1 MLRLLF
7 TTEDNVHQMTVVTDG
22 IDGQMKVFVTESLYG
37 DVEYY
42 KGLGIVIEPGHT
54 YNIGQFKEWAFKAL
68 VKLISYPEGFGE
80 EGAVL
85 SDVQE
90 VVEYVLETKEPTL
103 NFPAKGGDDM
113 CVVTSSKQTFKNG
126 QPVGHPE
133 GVPVTF
139 SISGAGFKVDGG
151 GQVTVDENPNNTAR
165 KAVVTVKQNESG
177 KTLQITCN
185 QAASTVTYEYALTV
199 DPTAVTFDGA
209 GGEKLV
215 TVTSTRTK
223 VLNGVK
229 QQAESYPTDIEL
241 AGEGFSYEV
250 SGNNYNLKAEEN
262 TGTSQRTGKATISQE
277 GGKTV
282 QMNLT
287 QNAATV
293 TYDYALTANSQ
304 TIQFV
309 ALGETKSLQVVS
321 TRQKKVNGKPSGDV
335 EKVDTTAQ
343 ITGTGFSQTSSE
355 TSNGE
360 NYSIVAA
367 ENKAEAAN
375 NGSITI
381 TQTGSNKT
389 VKVTL
394 TQLAAT
400 VTYDYALTANSQTIQ
415 FVALGETKSLQV
427 VSTRQKKVNG
437 KPSGDVEKV
446 DTTAQITGT
455 GFSQTSSETSNGENY
470 SIVAAE
476 NKAEA
481 ANNGSITITQTGSN
495 KTVKV
500 TLTQLAAT
508 VTYEYTLTTDPTTLS
523 FAAAGG
529 TKIFG
534 VSSKKQ
540 KKVNG
545 KNDGSPMTVD
555 YTTVVSGTGFTKGS
569 TEYFVVADANTGAQ
583 RTGTAVVTAV
593 EGGKK
598 ATVNLTQLAGE

>member
-7 TTEDNVHQMTVVTDG
+7 TTEDNSKQLTVITDG
-22 IDGQMKVFVTESLYG
+22 LDSQLNVFVTENVVG
-37 DVEYY
+37 AIEYY
-42 KGLGIVIEPGHT
+42 KSIGIVIEAGHT

-126 QPVGHPE
+126 KPVGHPE
-133 GVPVTF
+133 GVPVEF
-139 SISGAGFKVDGG
+139 SISGAGFKVDGE
-151 GQVTVDENPNNTAR
+151 GQVTVDENPNNTTR

-185 QAASTVTYEYALTV
+185 QAASIVTYEYALIV
-199 DPTAVTFDGA
+199 DPTTVTFDGA

-287 QNAATV
+287 Q
-293 TYDYALTANSQ
+293 
-304 TIQFV
+304 
-309 ALGETKSLQVVS
+309 
-321 TRQKKVNGKPSGDV
+321 
-335 EKVDTTAQ
+335 
-343 ITGTGFSQTSSE
+343 
-355 TSNGE
+355 
-360 NYSIVAA
+360 
-367 ENKAEAAN
+367 
-375 NGSITI
+375 
-381 TQTGSNKT
+381 
-389 VKVTL
+389 
-394 TQLAAT
+394 
-400 VTYDYALTANSQTIQ
+400 
-415 FVALGETKSLQV
+415 
-427 VSTRQKKVNG
+427 
-437 KPSGDVEKV
+437 
-446 DTTAQITGT
+446 
-455 GFSQTSSETSNGENY
+455 
-470 SIVAAE
+470 
-476 NKAEA
+476 
-481 ANNGSITITQTGSN
+481 
-495 KTVKV
+495 
-500 TLTQLAAT
+500 LAAT
-508 VTYEYTLTTDPTTLS
+508 VTYEYTCTVDPTTLS
-523 FAAAGG
+523 FAAAGE

-534 VSSKKQ
+534 VTATKQ

-545 KNDGSPMTVD
+545 SNSGIPSVVT
-555 YTTVVSGTGFTKGS
+555 YTTTVQGEGFTKGS
-569 TEYFVVADANTGAQ
+569 SEYSVVAAANTGAQ
-583 RTGTAVVTAV
+583 RTGTAVVTTT
-593 EGGKK
+593 EGNKT
-598 ATVNLTQLAGE
+598 ATVTLTQLAGA

>member
-22 IDGQMKVFVTESLYG
+22 IDSQMKVFVTESLYG

-133 GVPVTF
+133 GVPVEF

-151 GQVTVDENPNNTAR
+151 GQVTVDENPDNTTR

-199 DPTAVTFDGA
+199 DPT
-209 GGEKLV
+209 
-215 TVTSTRTK
+215 
-223 VLNGVK
+223 
-229 QQAESYPTDIEL
+229 
-241 AGEGFSYEV
+241 
-250 SGNNYNLKAEEN
+250 
-262 TGTSQRTGKATISQE
+262 
-277 GGKTV
+277 
-282 QMNLT
+282 
-287 QNAATV
+287 
-293 TYDYALTANSQ
+293 
-304 TIQFV
+304 
-309 ALGETKSLQVVS
+309 
-321 TRQKKVNGKPSGDV
+321 
-335 EKVDTTAQ
+335 
-343 ITGTGFSQTSSE
+343 
-355 TSNGE
+355 
-360 NYSIVAA
+360 
-367 ENKAEAAN
+367 
-375 NGSITI
+375 
-381 TQTGSNKT
+381 
-389 VKVTL
+389 
-394 TQLAAT
+394 
-400 VTYDYALTANSQTIQ
+400 
-415 FVALGETKSLQV
+415 
-427 VSTRQKKVNG
+427 
-437 KPSGDVEKV
+437 
-446 DTTAQITGT
+446 
-455 GFSQTSSETSNGENY
+455 
-470 SIVAAE
+470 
-476 NKAEA
+476 
-481 ANNGSITITQTGSN
+481 
-495 KTVKV
+495 
-500 TLTQLAAT
+500 
-508 VTYEYTLTTDPTTLS
+508 TLS
-523 FAAAGG
+523 FAAAGE

-569 TEYFVVADANTGAQ
+569 TEYSVVADANTGAQ

>member
-22 IDGQMKVFVTESLYG
+22 IDGQKKVFVTESLYG

-68 VKLISYPEGFGE
+68 VKLISYSEGFGE

-151 GQVTVDENPNNTAR
+151 GQVTVDENPNNTTR

-185 QAASTVTYEYALTV
+185 QAASTVTYEY
-199 DPTAVTFDGA
+199 
-209 GGEKLV
+209 
-215 TVTSTRTK
+215 
-223 VLNGVK
+223 
-229 QQAESYPTDIEL
+229 
-241 AGEGFSYEV
+241 
-250 SGNNYNLKAEEN
+250 
-262 TGTSQRTGKATISQE
+262 
-277 GGKTV
+277 
-282 QMNLT
+282 
-287 QNAATV
+287 
-293 TYDYALTANSQ
+293 
-304 TIQFV
+304 
-309 ALGETKSLQVVS
+309 
-321 TRQKKVNGKPSGDV
+321 
-335 EKVDTTAQ
+335 
-343 ITGTGFSQTSSE
+343 
-355 TSNGE
+355 
-360 NYSIVAA
+360 
-367 ENKAEAAN
+367 
-375 NGSITI
+375 
-381 TQTGSNKT
+381 
-389 VKVTL
+389 
-394 TQLAAT
+394 
-400 VTYDYALTANSQTIQ
+400 
-415 FVALGETKSLQV
+415 
-427 VSTRQKKVNG
+427 
-437 KPSGDVEKV
+437 
-446 DTTAQITGT
+446 
-455 GFSQTSSETSNGENY
+455 
-470 SIVAAE
+470 
-476 NKAEA
+476 
-481 ANNGSITITQTGSN
+481 
-495 KTVKV
+495 
-500 TLTQLAAT
+500 
-508 VTYEYTLTTDPTTLS
+508 TLTTDPTALS
-523 FAAAGG
+523 FAAAGE

-569 TEYFVVADANTGAQ
+569 TEYSVVADANTGAQ

>member
-133 GVPVTF
+133 GVPVEF

-151 GQVTVDENPNNTAR
+151 GQVTVDENPNNTTR

-199 DPTAVTFDGA
+199 DPTA
-209 GGEKLV
+209 
-215 TVTSTRTK
+215 
-223 VLNGVK
+223 
-229 QQAESYPTDIEL
+229 
-241 AGEGFSYEV
+241 
-250 SGNNYNLKAEEN
+250 
-262 TGTSQRTGKATISQE
+262 
-277 GGKTV
+277 
-282 QMNLT
+282 
-287 QNAATV
+287 
-293 TYDYALTANSQ
+293 
-304 TIQFV
+304 
-309 ALGETKSLQVVS
+309 
-321 TRQKKVNGKPSGDV
+321 
-335 EKVDTTAQ
+335 
-343 ITGTGFSQTSSE
+343 
-355 TSNGE
+355 
-360 NYSIVAA
+360 
-367 ENKAEAAN
+367 
-375 NGSITI
+375 
-381 TQTGSNKT
+381 
-389 VKVTL
+389 
-394 TQLAAT
+394 
-400 VTYDYALTANSQTIQ
+400 
-415 FVALGETKSLQV
+415 
-427 VSTRQKKVNG
+427 
-437 KPSGDVEKV
+437 
-446 DTTAQITGT
+446 
-455 GFSQTSSETSNGENY
+455 
-470 SIVAAE
+470 
-476 NKAEA
+476 
-481 ANNGSITITQTGSN
+481 
-495 KTVKV
+495 
-500 TLTQLAAT
+500 
-508 VTYEYTLTTDPTTLS
+508 LS
-523 FAAAGG
+523 FAAAGE

-569 TEYFVVADANTGAQ
+569 TEYSVVADANTGAQ

>member
-22 IDGQMKVFVTESLYG
+22 IDSQMKVFVTESLYG

-229 QQAESYPTDIEL
+229 QQSETYPTDIEL
-241 AGEGFSYEV
+241 AGVGFDYEE
-250 SGNNYNLKAEEN
+250 SGNNYNLKASEN
-262 TGTSQRTGKATISQE
+262 TGSSQRTGKATISQD

-282 QMNLT
+282 QMN
-287 QNAATV
+287 
-293 TYDYALTANSQ
+293 
-304 TIQFV
+304 
-309 ALGETKSLQVVS
+309 
-321 TRQKKVNGKPSGDV
+321 
-335 EKVDTTAQ
+335 
-343 ITGTGFSQTSSE
+343 
-355 TSNGE
+355 
-360 NYSIVAA
+360 
-367 ENKAEAAN
+367 
-375 NGSITI
+375 
-381 TQTGSNKT
+381 
-389 VKVTL
+389 
-394 TQLAAT
+394 
-400 VTYDYALTANSQTIQ
+400 
-415 FVALGETKSLQV
+415 
-427 VSTRQKKVNG
+427 
-437 KPSGDVEKV
+437 
-446 DTTAQITGT
+446 
-455 GFSQTSSETSNGENY
+455 
-470 SIVAAE
+470 
-476 NKAEA
+476 
-481 ANNGSITITQTGSN
+481 
-495 KTVKV
+495 
-500 TLTQLAAT
+500 LTQLAAT

-523 FAAAGG
+523 FAVAGE

-545 KNDGSPMTVD
+545 KNEGAAVTVD
-555 YTTVVSGTGFTKGS
+555 YNTVVSGTGFTKGT
-569 TEYFVVADANTGAQ
+569 TECSVVAAANTGAQ

-593 EGGKK
+593 EGGKE
-598 ATVNLTQLAGE
+598 ATVNLTQLAGA

>member
-7 TTEDNVHQMTVVTDG
+7 TTEDNSKQLTVITDG
-22 IDGQMKVFVTESLYG
+22 LDGQLNVFVTENVVG
-37 DVEYY
+37 AIEYY
-42 KGLGIVIEPGHT
+42 KSIGIVIEAGHT

-126 QPVGHPE
+126 KPVGHPE
-133 GVPVTF
+133 GVPVEF

-151 GQVTVDENPNNTAR
+151 GQVTVDENPNNTTR

-209 GGEKLV
+209 GDGKLV

-229 QQAESYPTDIEL
+229 QQPETYPTDIEL
-241 AGEGFSYEV
+241 AGVGFDYEE
-250 SGNNYNLKAEEN
+250 SGNNYNLKASEN
-262 TGTSQRTGKATISQE
+262 TGSSQRTGKATISQD
-277 GGKTV
+277 GGKT
-282 QMNLT
+282 
-287 QNAATV
+287 
-293 TYDYALTANSQ
+293 
-304 TIQFV
+304 
-309 ALGETKSLQVVS
+309 
-321 TRQKKVNGKPSGDV
+321 
-335 EKVDTTAQ
+335 
-343 ITGTGFSQTSSE
+343 
-355 TSNGE
+355 
-360 NYSIVAA
+360 A
-367 ENKAEAAN
+367 E
-375 NGSITI
+375 
-381 TQTGSNKT
+381 
-389 VKVTL
+389 
-394 TQLAAT
+394 
-400 VTYDYALTANSQTIQ
+400 
-415 FVALGETKSLQV
+415 
-427 VSTRQKKVNG
+427 
-437 KPSGDVEKV
+437 
-446 DTTAQITGT
+446 
-455 GFSQTSSETSNGENY
+455 
-470 SIVAAE
+470 
-476 NKAEA
+476 
-481 ANNGSITITQTGSN
+481 
-495 KTVKV
+495 V

-523 FAAAGG
+523 FAAAGE

-569 TEYFVVADANTGAQ
+569 TEDSVVADANTGAQ
-583 RTGTAVVTAV
+583 RTGAQRTGTAVVTTT
-593 EGGKK
+593 EGNKT
-598 ATVNLTQLAGE
+598 ATVTLTQLAGA

>member
-1 MLRLLF
+1 
-7 TTEDNVHQMTVVTDG
+7 MTVVTDG

-103 NFPAKGGDDM
+103 NFSAKGGDDM

-133 GVPVTF
+133 GVPVEF

-151 GQVTVDENPNNTAR
+151 GQVTVDENPNNTTR

-199 DPTAVTFDGA
+199 DPTSVTFDGA

-367 ENKAEAAN
+367 ENKAETAN
-375 NGSITI
+375 NGFITI

-476 NKAEA
+476 NKAET
-481 ANNGSITITQTGSN
+481 ANNGFITITQTGSN

-523 FAAAGG
+523 FAAAGE
-529 TKIFG
+529 TKTFD

-569 TEYFVVADANTGAQ
+569 TEYSVVADANTGAQ
-583 RTGTAVVTAV
+583 RTGTAVVTAA

-598 ATVNLTQLAGE
+598 ATVNLTQLAGA

>member
-103 NFPAKGGDDM
+103 NFSAKGGDDM

-133 GVPVTF
+133 GVPVEF

-151 GQVTVDENPNNTAR
+151 GQVTVDENPNNTTR

-185 QAASTVTYEYALTV
+185 QAASTVTYE
-199 DPTAVTFDGA
+199 
-209 GGEKLV
+209 
-215 TVTSTRTK
+215 
-223 VLNGVK
+223 
-229 QQAESYPTDIEL
+229 
-241 AGEGFSYEV
+241 
-250 SGNNYNLKAEEN
+250 
-262 TGTSQRTGKATISQE
+262 
-277 GGKTV
+277 
-282 QMNLT
+282 
-287 QNAATV
+287 
-293 TYDYALTANSQ
+293 YALTANSQ

-367 ENKAEAAN
+367 ENKAETAN
-375 NGSITI
+375 NG
-381 TQTGSNKT
+381 
-389 VKVTL
+389 
-394 TQLAAT
+394 
-400 VTYDYALTANSQTIQ
+400 
-415 FVALGETKSLQV
+415 F
-427 VSTRQKKVNG
+427 
-437 KPSGDVEKV
+437 
-446 DTTAQITGT
+446 
-455 GFSQTSSETSNGENY
+455 
-470 SIVAAE
+470 
-476 NKAEA
+476 
-481 ANNGSITITQTGSN
+481 ITITQTGSN

-523 FAAAGG
+523 FAAAGE
-529 TKIFG
+529 TKTFD

-569 TEYFVVADANTGAQ
+569 TEYSVVADANTGAQ
-583 RTGTAVVTAV
+583 RTGTAVVTAA

-598 ATVNLTQLAGE
+598 ATVNLTQLAGA

>member
-1 MLRLLF
+1 MLRLFF

-22 IDGQMKVFVTESLYG
+22 IDGQMKVFVTESLHG

-133 GVPVTF
+133 GVPVEF

-151 GQVTVDENPNNTAR
+151 GQVTVDENPNNTTR

-293 TYDYALTANSQ
+293 TYEY
-304 TIQFV
+304 
-309 ALGETKSLQVVS
+309 
-321 TRQKKVNGKPSGDV
+321 
-335 EKVDTTAQ
+335 
-343 ITGTGFSQTSSE
+343 
-355 TSNGE
+355 
-360 NYSIVAA
+360 
-367 ENKAEAAN
+367 
-375 NGSITI
+375 
-381 TQTGSNKT
+381 
-389 VKVTL
+389 TL
-394 TQLAAT
+394 TTDPTAVTFDGAGGEKLVT
-400 VTYDYALTANSQTIQ
+400 VT
-415 FVALGETKSLQV
+415 
-427 VSTRQKKVNG
+427 STRQKKVNG

-508 VTYEYTLTTDPTTLS
+508 VTYEYTLTTDPTALT
-523 FAAAGG
+523 FDGAGG
-529 TKIFG
+529 EKLVT
-534 VSSKKQ
+534 VTSTRQ

-569 TEYFVVADANTGAQ
+569 TEYSVVADANTGAQ

>member
-1 MLRLLF
+1 
-7 TTEDNVHQMTVVTDG
+7 MTVVTDG
-22 IDGQMKVFVTESLYG
+22 IDSQMKVFVTESLYG

-199 DPTAVTFDGA
+199 DPTA
-209 GGEKLV
+209 
-215 TVTSTRTK
+215 
-223 VLNGVK
+223 
-229 QQAESYPTDIEL
+229 
-241 AGEGFSYEV
+241 
-250 SGNNYNLKAEEN
+250 
-262 TGTSQRTGKATISQE
+262 
-277 GGKTV
+277 
-282 QMNLT
+282 
-287 QNAATV
+287 
-293 TYDYALTANSQ
+293 
-304 TIQFV
+304 
-309 ALGETKSLQVVS
+309 
-321 TRQKKVNGKPSGDV
+321 
-335 EKVDTTAQ
+335 
-343 ITGTGFSQTSSE
+343 
-355 TSNGE
+355 
-360 NYSIVAA
+360 
-367 ENKAEAAN
+367 
-375 NGSITI
+375 
-381 TQTGSNKT
+381 
-389 VKVTL
+389 
-394 TQLAAT
+394 
-400 VTYDYALTANSQTIQ
+400 
-415 FVALGETKSLQV
+415 
-427 VSTRQKKVNG
+427 
-437 KPSGDVEKV
+437 
-446 DTTAQITGT
+446 
-455 GFSQTSSETSNGENY
+455 
-470 SIVAAE
+470 
-476 NKAEA
+476 
-481 ANNGSITITQTGSN
+481 
-495 KTVKV
+495 
-500 TLTQLAAT
+500 
-508 VTYEYTLTTDPTTLS
+508 LS
-523 FAAAGG
+523 FAAAGE

-569 TEYFVVADANTGAQ
+569 TEYSVVADANTGAQ

>member
-7 TTEDNVHQMTVVTDG
+7 TTEDNSKQLTVITDG
-22 IDGQMKVFVTESLYG
+22 LDSQLNVFVTENVVG
-37 DVEYY
+37 AIEYY
-42 KGLGIVIEPGHT
+42 KSIGIVIEAGHT

-185 QAASTVTYEYALTV
+185 QAASIVTYEYALIV
-199 DPTAVTFDGA
+199 DPTTVTFDGA

-229 QQAESYPTDIEL
+229 QQPETYPTDIEL
-241 AGEGFSYEV
+241 AGVGFDYEE
-250 SGNNYNLKAEEN
+250 SGNNYNLKASEN
-262 TGTSQRTGKATISQE
+262 TGSSQRTGKATISQD
-277 GGKTV
+277 GGKTAEV
-282 QMNLT
+282 TLT

-293 TYDYALTANSQ
+293 TY
-304 TIQFV
+304 
-309 ALGETKSLQVVS
+309 
-321 TRQKKVNGKPSGDV
+321 
-335 EKVDTTAQ
+335 
-343 ITGTGFSQTSSE
+343 
-355 TSNGE
+355 
-360 NYSIVAA
+360 
-367 ENKAEAAN
+367 
-375 NGSITI
+375 
-381 TQTGSNKT
+381 
-389 VKVTL
+389 
-394 TQLAAT
+394 
-400 VTYDYALTANSQTIQ
+400 
-415 FVALGETKSLQV
+415 
-427 VSTRQKKVNG
+427 
-437 KPSGDVEKV
+437 
-446 DTTAQITGT
+446 
-455 GFSQTSSETSNGENY
+455 
-470 SIVAAE
+470 
-476 NKAEA
+476 
-481 ANNGSITITQTGSN
+481 
-495 KTVKV
+495 
-500 TLTQLAAT
+500 
-508 VTYEYTLTTDPTTLS
+508 EYTCTVDPTTLS
-523 FAAAGG
+523 FAAAGE

-534 VSSKKQ
+534 VTATKQ

-545 KNDGSPMTVD
+545 SNSGIPSAVT
-555 YTTVVSGTGFTKGS
+555 YTTTVQGEGFTKGS
-569 TEYFVVADANTGAQ
+569 SEYSVVAAANTGAQ
-583 RTGTAVVTAV
+583 RTGTAVVTTT
-593 EGGKK
+593 EGNKT
-598 ATVNLTQLAGE
+598 ATVTLTQVAGA

>member
-1 MLRLLF
+1 MRLYRFLDKDKNIDV
-7 TTEDNVHQMTVVTDG
+7 TLVTDG
-22 IDGQMKVFVTESLYG
+22 SCDQKKVFITESPRGITPKGNVTDPEGGAELLKLG
-37 DVEYY
+37 FKWNVGEAVMHEELVAFAEE
-42 KGLGIVIEPGHT
+42 KGLELIIDPQGLNEIVAVT
-54 YNIGQFKEWAFKAL
+54 AEWNENDACVITIKTS
-68 VKLISYPEGFGE
+68 V
-80 EGAVL
+80 
-85 SDVQE
+85 
-90 VVEYVLETKEPTL
+90 
-103 NFPAKGGDDM
+103 PAKKDVDIYFPNSVDLQESAERFGVIRGDRKTIATKVMSGKPMAFTLADLGLDAKEDLN
-113 CVVTSSKQTFKNG
+113 VVVMT
-126 QPVGHPE
+126 
-133 GVPVTF
+133 
-139 SISGAGFKVDGG
+139 D
-151 GQVTVDENPNNTAR
+151 NNTW
-165 KAVVTVKQNESG
+165 
-177 KTLQITCN
+177 
-185 QAASTVTYEYALTV
+185 
-199 DPTAVTFDGA
+199 
-209 GGEKLV
+209 GEKLV

-293 TYDYALTANSQ
+293 TYDYALT
-304 TIQFV
+304 V
-309 ALGETKSLQVVS
+309 
-321 TRQKKVNGKPSGDV
+321 
-335 EKVDTTAQ
+335 
-343 ITGTGFSQTSSE
+343 
-355 TSNGE
+355 
-360 NYSIVAA
+360 
-367 ENKAEAAN
+367 
-375 NGSITI
+375 
-381 TQTGSNKT
+381 
-389 VKVTL
+389 
-394 TQLAAT
+394 
-400 VTYDYALTANSQTIQ
+400 NSQTIQ

-523 FAAAGG
+523 FAAAGE

-569 TEYFVVADANTGAQ
+569 TEYSVVADANTGAQ

>member
-22 IDGQMKVFVTESLYG
+22 IDSQMKVFVTESLYG

-185 QAASTVTYEYALTV
+185 QAASTVTYEYALT
-199 DPTAVTFDGA
+199 
-209 GGEKLV
+209 
-215 TVTSTRTK
+215 
-223 VLNGVK
+223 
-229 QQAESYPTDIEL
+229 
-241 AGEGFSYEV
+241 
-250 SGNNYNLKAEEN
+250 
-262 TGTSQRTGKATISQE
+262 
-277 GGKTV
+277 
-282 QMNLT
+282 
-287 QNAATV
+287 
-293 TYDYALTANSQ
+293 ANSQ

-367 ENKAEAAN
+367 ENKAE
-375 NGSITI
+375 T
-381 TQTGSNKT
+381 
-389 VKVTL
+389 
-394 TQLAAT
+394 
-400 VTYDYALTANSQTIQ
+400 D
-415 FVALGETKSLQV
+415 
-427 VSTRQKKVNG
+427 
-437 KPSGDVEKV
+437 
-446 DTTAQITGT
+446 
-455 GFSQTSSETSNGENY
+455 
-470 SIVAAE
+470 
-476 NKAEA
+476 
-481 ANNGSITITQTGSN
+481 NNGSITITQTGSN

-523 FAAAGG
+523 FAAAGE

-569 TEYFVVADANTGAQ
+569 TEYSVVADVNTGAQ

-593 EGGKK
+593 EGDKK
-598 ATVNLTQLAGE
+598 ATVNLTQLAGA

>member
-1 MLRLLF
+1 
-7 TTEDNVHQMTVVTDG
+7 MTVVTDG

-133 GVPVTF
+133 GVPVEF

-151 GQVTVDENPNNTAR
+151 GQVTVDENPNNTTR

-185 QAASTVTYEYALTV
+185 QAASTVTYEYALT
-199 DPTAVTFDGA
+199 
-209 GGEKLV
+209 
-215 TVTSTRTK
+215 
-223 VLNGVK
+223 
-229 QQAESYPTDIEL
+229 
-241 AGEGFSYEV
+241 
-250 SGNNYNLKAEEN
+250 
-262 TGTSQRTGKATISQE
+262 
-277 GGKTV
+277 
-282 QMNLT
+282 
-287 QNAATV
+287 
-293 TYDYALTANSQ
+293 ANSQ

-309 ALGETKSLQVVS
+309 ALGETKSLQIVS
-321 TRQKKVNGKPSGDV
+321 TRQKKVNGKPSGGV

-394 TQLAAT
+394 TQLAA
-400 VTYDYALTANSQTIQ
+400 AI
-415 FVALGETKSLQV
+415 
-427 VSTRQKKVNG
+427 
-437 KPSGDVEKV
+437 
-446 DTTAQITGT
+446 
-455 GFSQTSSETSNGENY
+455 
-470 SIVAAE
+470 
-476 NKAEA
+476 
-481 ANNGSITITQTGSN
+481 
-495 KTVKV
+495 
-500 TLTQLAAT
+500 
-508 VTYEYTLTTDPTTLS
+508 TYEYTLTTDPTALS
-523 FAAAGG
+523 FAAAGE

-569 TEYFVVADANTGAQ
+569 TEYSVVADANTGAQ

>member
-139 SISGAGFKVDGG
+139 SISGTGFKVDGE
-151 GQVTVDENPNNTAR
+151 GQVTVDENPNNTTR

-185 QAASTVTYEYALTV
+185 QSASTVTYEYALTL
-199 DPTAVTFDGA
+199 DPTSMTFNGA
-209 GGEKLV
+209 GGKKLV

-229 QQAESYPTDIEL
+229 QQAETYPTDIEL
-241 AGEGFSYEV
+241 AGVGFSYEV
-250 SGNNYNLKAEEN
+250 SGNNYNLKASEN

-321 TRQKKVNGKPSGDV
+321 TRQKKVNGKPSGGV

-343 ITGTGFSQTSSE
+343 ITGTGFKVD
-355 TSNGE
+355 GE
-360 NYSIVAA
+360 GQVTVD
-367 ENKAEAAN
+367 ENPNNTTRKAVV
-375 NGSITI
+375 
-381 TQTGSNKT
+381 T
-389 VKVTL
+389 VKQNESGKTL
-394 TQLAAT
+394 QITCNQSAST
-400 VTYDYALTANSQTIQ
+400 VTYEYALTLDPTSMTFNGAGGKKLVT
-415 FVALGETKSLQV
+415 VT
-427 VSTRQKKVNG
+427 STRTKVLNG
-437 KPSGDVEKV
+437 VKQQAETYPTDIELAGVGFSYEVSGNNYNLKASEN
-446 DTTAQITGT
+446 TGT
-455 GFSQTSSETSNGENY
+455 SQRTG
-470 SIVAAE
+470 
-476 NKAEA
+476 KA
-481 ANNGSITITQTGSN
+481 TISQEGG
-495 KTVKV
+495 KTVQMN
-500 TLTQLAAT
+500 LTQNAAT

-523 FAAAGG
+523 FAAAGE

-545 KNDGSPMTVD
+545 KNNGSPMTVD

-569 TEYFVVADANTGAQ
+569 TEYSVVADANTGAQ

-598 ATVNLTQLAGE
+598 ATVNLTQLAGA

>member
-22 IDGQMKVFVTESLYG
+22 IDGQMKVFVTESLHG

-139 SISGAGFKVDGG
+139 SISGTGFKVDGG
-151 GQVTVDENPNNTAR
+151 GQVTVDENPNNTTR

-185 QAASTVTYEYALTV
+185 QAASTVTYE
-199 DPTAVTFDGA
+199 
-209 GGEKLV
+209 
-215 TVTSTRTK
+215 
-223 VLNGVK
+223 
-229 QQAESYPTDIEL
+229 
-241 AGEGFSYEV
+241 
-250 SGNNYNLKAEEN
+250 
-262 TGTSQRTGKATISQE
+262 
-277 GGKTV
+277 
-282 QMNLT
+282 
-287 QNAATV
+287 
-293 TYDYALTANSQ
+293 YALTANSQ

-343 ITGTGFSQTSSE
+343 ITGTGFSETSSE
-355 TSNGE
+355 T
-360 NYSIVAA
+360 
-367 ENKAEAAN
+367 
-375 NGSITI
+375 T
-381 TQTGSNKT
+381 
-389 VKVTL
+389 
-394 TQLAAT
+394 
-400 VTYDYALTANSQTIQ
+400 
-415 FVALGETKSLQV
+415 
-427 VSTRQKKVNG
+427 
-437 KPSGDVEKV
+437 
-446 DTTAQITGT
+446 
-455 GFSQTSSETSNGENY
+455 NGENY

-523 FAAAGG
+523 FAAAGE

-569 TEYFVVADANTGAQ
+569 TEYSVVADANTGAQ

>member
-7 TTEDNVHQMTVVTDG
+7 TTEDNVHQMTVVT
-22 IDGQMKVFVTESLYG
+22 DGQMKVFVTESLYG

-133 GVPVTF
+133 GVPVEF

-151 GQVTVDENPNNTAR
+151 GQVTVDENPNNTTR

-185 QAASTVTYEYALTV
+185 QAASTVTYE
-199 DPTAVTFDGA
+199 
-209 GGEKLV
+209 
-215 TVTSTRTK
+215 
-223 VLNGVK
+223 
-229 QQAESYPTDIEL
+229 
-241 AGEGFSYEV
+241 
-250 SGNNYNLKAEEN
+250 
-262 TGTSQRTGKATISQE
+262 
-277 GGKTV
+277 
-282 QMNLT
+282 
-287 QNAATV
+287 
-293 TYDYALTANSQ
+293 YALTANSQ

-343 ITGTGFSQTSSE
+343 ITGTGFSETSSE
-355 TSNGE
+355 TTNGE

-367 ENKAEAAN
+367 ENKAETAN

-394 TQLAAT
+394 TQLAA
-400 VTYDYALTANSQTIQ
+400 AI
-415 FVALGETKSLQV
+415 
-427 VSTRQKKVNG
+427 
-437 KPSGDVEKV
+437 
-446 DTTAQITGT
+446 
-455 GFSQTSSETSNGENY
+455 
-470 SIVAAE
+470 
-476 NKAEA
+476 
-481 ANNGSITITQTGSN
+481 
-495 KTVKV
+495 
-500 TLTQLAAT
+500 
-508 VTYEYTLTTDPTTLS
+508 TYEYALTTDPTALS
-523 FAAAGG
+523 FAAAGE

-569 TEYFVVADANTGAQ
+569 TEYSVVADANTGAQ

>member
-1 MLRLLF
+1 
-7 TTEDNVHQMTVVTDG
+7 
-22 IDGQMKVFVTESLYG
+22 MKVFVTESLYG

-133 GVPVTF
+133 GVPVEF

-151 GQVTVDENPNNTAR
+151 GQVTVDENPNNTTR

-185 QAASTVTYEYALTV
+185 QAASTVTYE
-199 DPTAVTFDGA
+199 
-209 GGEKLV
+209 
-215 TVTSTRTK
+215 
-223 VLNGVK
+223 
-229 QQAESYPTDIEL
+229 
-241 AGEGFSYEV
+241 
-250 SGNNYNLKAEEN
+250 
-262 TGTSQRTGKATISQE
+262 
-277 GGKTV
+277 
-282 QMNLT
+282 
-287 QNAATV
+287 
-293 TYDYALTANSQ
+293 YALTANSQ

-367 ENKAEAAN
+367 ENKAETAN

-394 TQLAAT
+394 TQLAA
-400 VTYDYALTANSQTIQ
+400 AI
-415 FVALGETKSLQV
+415 
-427 VSTRQKKVNG
+427 
-437 KPSGDVEKV
+437 
-446 DTTAQITGT
+446 
-455 GFSQTSSETSNGENY
+455 
-470 SIVAAE
+470 
-476 NKAEA
+476 
-481 ANNGSITITQTGSN
+481 
-495 KTVKV
+495 
-500 TLTQLAAT
+500 
-508 VTYEYTLTTDPTTLS
+508 TYEYTLTTDPTALS
-523 FAAAGG
+523 FAAAGE

-555 YTTVVSGTGFTKGS
+555 CTTVVSGTGFTKGS
-569 TEYFVVADANTGAQ
+569 TEYSVVADANTGAQ
-583 RTGTAVVTAV
+583 RTGTAVVTEV

>member
-7 TTEDNVHQMTVVTDG
+7 TTEDNSKQLTVITDG
-22 IDGQMKVFVTESLYG
+22 LDGQLNVFVTENVVG
-37 DVEYY
+37 AIEYY
-42 KGLGIVIEPGHT
+42 KSIGIVIEAGHT

-126 QPVGHPE
+126 KPVGHPE
-133 GVPVTF
+133 GVPVEF

-151 GQVTVDENPNNTAR
+151 GQVTVDENPNNTTR

-185 QAASTVTYEYALTV
+185 QAASIVTYEYALIV
-199 DPTAVTFDGA
+199 DPTTVMFDGA

-287 QNAATV
+287 Q
-293 TYDYALTANSQ
+293 
-304 TIQFV
+304 
-309 ALGETKSLQVVS
+309 
-321 TRQKKVNGKPSGDV
+321 
-335 EKVDTTAQ
+335 
-343 ITGTGFSQTSSE
+343 
-355 TSNGE
+355 
-360 NYSIVAA
+360 
-367 ENKAEAAN
+367 
-375 NGSITI
+375 
-381 TQTGSNKT
+381 
-389 VKVTL
+389 
-394 TQLAAT
+394 
-400 VTYDYALTANSQTIQ
+400 
-415 FVALGETKSLQV
+415 
-427 VSTRQKKVNG
+427 
-437 KPSGDVEKV
+437 
-446 DTTAQITGT
+446 
-455 GFSQTSSETSNGENY
+455 
-470 SIVAAE
+470 
-476 NKAEA
+476 
-481 ANNGSITITQTGSN
+481 
-495 KTVKV
+495 
-500 TLTQLAAT
+500 LAAT
-508 VTYEYTLTTDPTTLS
+508 VTYEYTCTVDPTTLS
-523 FAAAGG
+523 FAAAGE

-534 VSSKKQ
+534 VTATKQ

-545 KNDGSPMTVD
+545 SNSGIPSAVT
-555 YTTVVSGTGFTKGS
+555 YTTTVQGEGFTKDS
-569 TEYFVVADANTGAQ
+569 SEYSVVAAANTGAQ
-583 RTGTAVVTAV
+583 RTGTAVVTTT
-593 EGGKK
+593 EGNKT
-598 ATVNLTQLAGE
+598 ATVTLTQLAGA

>member
-7 TTEDNVHQMTVVTDG
+7 TTEDNSKQLTVITDG
-22 IDGQMKVFVTESLYG
+22 LDGQLNVFVTENVVG
-37 DVEYY
+37 AIEYY
-42 KGLGIVIEPGHT
+42 KSIGIVIEAGHT

-126 QPVGHPE
+126 KPVGHPE
-133 GVPVTF
+133 GVPVEF

-151 GQVTVDENPNNTAR
+151 GQVTVDENPNNTTR

-185 QAASTVTYEYALTV
+185 QAASIVTYEYALTV

-287 QNAATV
+287 Q
-293 TYDYALTANSQ
+293 
-304 TIQFV
+304 
-309 ALGETKSLQVVS
+309 
-321 TRQKKVNGKPSGDV
+321 
-335 EKVDTTAQ
+335 
-343 ITGTGFSQTSSE
+343 
-355 TSNGE
+355 
-360 NYSIVAA
+360 
-367 ENKAEAAN
+367 
-375 NGSITI
+375 
-381 TQTGSNKT
+381 
-389 VKVTL
+389 
-394 TQLAAT
+394 
-400 VTYDYALTANSQTIQ
+400 
-415 FVALGETKSLQV
+415 
-427 VSTRQKKVNG
+427 
-437 KPSGDVEKV
+437 
-446 DTTAQITGT
+446 
-455 GFSQTSSETSNGENY
+455 
-470 SIVAAE
+470 
-476 NKAEA
+476 
-481 ANNGSITITQTGSN
+481 
-495 KTVKV
+495 
-500 TLTQLAAT
+500 LAAT
-508 VTYEYTLTTDPTTLS
+508 VTYEYTCTVDPTTLS
-523 FAAAGG
+523 FAAAGE
-529 TKIFG
+529 TKIFE
-534 VSSKKQ
+534 VTATKQ

-545 KNDGSPMTVD
+545 SNSGIPSAVT
-555 YTTVVSGTGFTKGS
+555 YTTTVQGEGFTKGS
-569 TEYFVVADANTGAQ
+569 SEYSVVAAANTGAQ
-583 RTGTAVVTAV
+583 RTGTAVVTTT
-593 EGGKK
+593 EGNKT
-598 ATVNLTQLAGE
+598 ATVTLTQLAGA

>member
-1 MLRLLF
+1 
-7 TTEDNVHQMTVVTDG
+7 MTVVTDG

-103 NFPAKGGDDM
+103 NFPSKGGDDM

-139 SISGAGFKVDGG
+139 SISGTGFKVDGG
-151 GQVTVDENPNNTAR
+151 GQVTVDENPNNTTR

-185 QAASTVTYEYALTV
+185 QAASTVTYE
-199 DPTAVTFDGA
+199 
-209 GGEKLV
+209 
-215 TVTSTRTK
+215 
-223 VLNGVK
+223 
-229 QQAESYPTDIEL
+229 
-241 AGEGFSYEV
+241 
-250 SGNNYNLKAEEN
+250 
-262 TGTSQRTGKATISQE
+262 
-277 GGKTV
+277 
-282 QMNLT
+282 
-287 QNAATV
+287 
-293 TYDYALTANSQ
+293 YALTANSQ

-367 ENKAEAAN
+367 ENKAE
-375 NGSITI
+375 T
-381 TQTGSNKT
+381 
-389 VKVTL
+389 
-394 TQLAAT
+394 
-400 VTYDYALTANSQTIQ
+400 
-415 FVALGETKSLQV
+415 
-427 VSTRQKKVNG
+427 
-437 KPSGDVEKV
+437 
-446 DTTAQITGT
+446 
-455 GFSQTSSETSNGENY
+455 
-470 SIVAAE
+470 
-476 NKAEA
+476 

-523 FAAAGG
+523 FAAAGE

-569 TEYFVVADANTGAQ
+569 TEYSVVADANTGAQ

>member
-22 IDGQMKVFVTESLYG
+22 IDSQMKVFVTESLYG

-185 QAASTVTYEYALTV
+185 QAASTVTYEYALT
-199 DPTAVTFDGA
+199 
-209 GGEKLV
+209 
-215 TVTSTRTK
+215 
-223 VLNGVK
+223 
-229 QQAESYPTDIEL
+229 
-241 AGEGFSYEV
+241 
-250 SGNNYNLKAEEN
+250 
-262 TGTSQRTGKATISQE
+262 
-277 GGKTV
+277 
-282 QMNLT
+282 
-287 QNAATV
+287 
-293 TYDYALTANSQ
+293 ANSQ

-321 TRQKKVNGKPSGDV
+321 TRQKKVNGKPSGGV

-389 VKVTL
+389 VKVM
-394 TQLAAT
+394 
-400 VTYDYALTANSQTIQ
+400 
-415 FVALGETKSLQV
+415 
-427 VSTRQKKVNG
+427 
-437 KPSGDVEKV
+437 
-446 DTTAQITGT
+446 
-455 GFSQTSSETSNGENY
+455 
-470 SIVAAE
+470 
-476 NKAEA
+476 
-481 ANNGSITITQTGSN
+481 
-495 KTVKV
+495 
-500 TLTQLAAT
+500 LTQLAAT

-523 FAAAGG
+523 FAAAGE

-545 KNDGSPMTVD
+545 KNEGSPMTVD
-555 YTTVVSGTGFTKGS
+555 YTTEVSGTGFTKGS
-569 TEYFVVADANTGAQ
+569 TEYSVVAAANTGAQ

-593 EGGKK
+593 EGDKK
-598 ATVNLTQLAGE
+598 ATVNLTQLAGA

>member
-7 TTEDNVHQMTVVTDG
+7 TTEDNVHQRTVVTDG

-133 GVPVTF
+133 GVPVEF

-151 GQVTVDENPNNTAR
+151 GQVTVDENPDNTTR

-185 QAASTVTYEYALTV
+185 QAASTVTYE
-199 DPTAVTFDGA
+199 
-209 GGEKLV
+209 
-215 TVTSTRTK
+215 
-223 VLNGVK
+223 
-229 QQAESYPTDIEL
+229 
-241 AGEGFSYEV
+241 
-250 SGNNYNLKAEEN
+250 
-262 TGTSQRTGKATISQE
+262 
-277 GGKTV
+277 
-282 QMNLT
+282 
-287 QNAATV
+287 
-293 TYDYALTANSQ
+293 YALTANSQ

-343 ITGTGFSQTSSE
+343 ITGTGFSETSSE
-355 TSNGE
+355 TTNGE

-394 TQLAAT
+394 TQLAAAI
-400 VTYDYALTANSQTIQ
+400 TY
-415 FVALGETKSLQV
+415 K
-427 VSTRQKKVNG
+427 
-437 KPSGDVEKV
+437 
-446 DTTAQITGT
+446 
-455 GFSQTSSETSNGENY
+455 
-470 SIVAAE
+470 
-476 NKAEA
+476 
-481 ANNGSITITQTGSN
+481 
-495 KTVKV
+495 
-500 TLTQLAAT
+500 
-508 VTYEYTLTTDPTTLS
+508 YTLTTDPTALS
-523 FAAAGG
+523 FAAAGE

-569 TEYFVVADANTGAQ
+569 TEYSVVADANTGAQ

>member
-139 SISGAGFKVDGG
+139 SISGTGFKVDGG
-151 GQVTVDENPNNTAR
+151 GQVTVDENPNNTTR

-185 QAASTVTYEYALTV
+185 QAASTVTYEY
-199 DPTAVTFDGA
+199 
-209 GGEKLV
+209 
-215 TVTSTRTK
+215 
-223 VLNGVK
+223 
-229 QQAESYPTDIEL
+229 
-241 AGEGFSYEV
+241 
-250 SGNNYNLKAEEN
+250 
-262 TGTSQRTGKATISQE
+262 
-277 GGKTV
+277 
-282 QMNLT
+282 
-287 QNAATV
+287 
-293 TYDYALTANSQ
+293 
-304 TIQFV
+304 
-309 ALGETKSLQVVS
+309 
-321 TRQKKVNGKPSGDV
+321 
-335 EKVDTTAQ
+335 
-343 ITGTGFSQTSSE
+343 
-355 TSNGE
+355 
-360 NYSIVAA
+360 
-367 ENKAEAAN
+367 
-375 NGSITI
+375 
-381 TQTGSNKT
+381 
-389 VKVTL
+389 
-394 TQLAAT
+394 
-400 VTYDYALTANSQTIQ
+400 
-415 FVALGETKSLQV
+415 
-427 VSTRQKKVNG
+427 
-437 KPSGDVEKV
+437 
-446 DTTAQITGT
+446 
-455 GFSQTSSETSNGENY
+455 
-470 SIVAAE
+470 
-476 NKAEA
+476 
-481 ANNGSITITQTGSN
+481 
-495 KTVKV
+495 
-500 TLTQLAAT
+500 
-508 VTYEYTLTTDPTTLS
+508 TLTTDPTTLS
-523 FAAAGG
+523 FAAAGE
-529 TKIFG
+529 TKSLQI
-534 VSSKKQ
+534 VSTRQ

-569 TEYFVVADANTGAQ
+569 TEYSVVADANTGAQ

>member
-7 TTEDNVHQMTVVTDG
+7 TTEDNVHQITVVTDG

-42 KGLGIVIEPGHT
+42 KSLGIVIEPGHT

-68 VKLISYPEGFGE
+68 VKLVAYPEDFGE
-80 EGAVL
+80 ESVVL
-85 SDVQE
+85 SDVQDTI
-90 VVEYVLETKEPTL
+90 EYVLETKEPTL

-139 SISGAGFKVDGG
+139 SISGTGFKVDGG
-151 GQVTVDENPNNTAR
+151 GQVTVDENPNNTTR
-165 KAVVTVKQNESG
+165 KAVVTIKQNESG
-177 KTLQITCN
+177 KTVQIECV
-185 QAASTVTYEYALTV
+185 QAASTVSYEYALTLN
-199 DPTAVTFDGA
+199 PTSVTFDGA

-229 QQAESYPTDIEL
+229 QQAQTYPTDIEL
-241 AGEGFSYEV
+241 AGVGFSYEV
-250 SGNNYNLKAEEN
+250 SGNNYNLKAVEN

-293 TYDYALTANSQ
+293 TY
-304 TIQFV
+304 
-309 ALGETKSLQVVS
+309 
-321 TRQKKVNGKPSGDV
+321 
-335 EKVDTTAQ
+335 
-343 ITGTGFSQTSSE
+343 
-355 TSNGE
+355 
-360 NYSIVAA
+360 
-367 ENKAEAAN
+367 
-375 NGSITI
+375 
-381 TQTGSNKT
+381 
-389 VKVTL
+389 
-394 TQLAAT
+394 
-400 VTYDYALTANSQTIQ
+400 
-415 FVALGETKSLQV
+415 
-427 VSTRQKKVNG
+427 
-437 KPSGDVEKV
+437 
-446 DTTAQITGT
+446 
-455 GFSQTSSETSNGENY
+455 
-470 SIVAAE
+470 
-476 NKAEA
+476 
-481 ANNGSITITQTGSN
+481 
-495 KTVKV
+495 
-500 TLTQLAAT
+500 
-508 VTYEYTLTTDPTTLS
+508 EYTLITNPTTLS

-529 TKIFG
+529 IKTFG

-545 KNDGSPMTVD
+545 KNEGAAMPVD
-555 YTTVVSGTGFTKGS
+555 YDTVVSGTGFTKGS
-569 TEYFVVADANTGAQ
+569 TKYSVVADANTGAQ

>member
-7 TTEDNVHQMTVVTDG
+7 TTEDNSKQLTVITDG
-22 IDGQMKVFVTESLYG
+22 LDSQLNVFVTENVVG
-37 DVEYY
+37 AIEYY
-42 KGLGIVIEPGHT
+42 KSIGIVIEAGHT

-68 VKLISYPEGFGE
+68 VKLISYSEGFGE

-126 QPVGHPE
+126 KPVGHPE
-133 GVPVTF
+133 GVPVEF

-151 GQVTVDENPNNTAR
+151 GQVTVDENPNNTTR

-185 QAASTVTYEYALTV
+185 QAASIVTYEYALIV
-199 DPTAVTFDGA
+199 DPTTVTFDGA

-287 QNAATV
+287 Q
-293 TYDYALTANSQ
+293 
-304 TIQFV
+304 
-309 ALGETKSLQVVS
+309 
-321 TRQKKVNGKPSGDV
+321 
-335 EKVDTTAQ
+335 
-343 ITGTGFSQTSSE
+343 
-355 TSNGE
+355 
-360 NYSIVAA
+360 
-367 ENKAEAAN
+367 
-375 NGSITI
+375 
-381 TQTGSNKT
+381 
-389 VKVTL
+389 
-394 TQLAAT
+394 
-400 VTYDYALTANSQTIQ
+400 
-415 FVALGETKSLQV
+415 
-427 VSTRQKKVNG
+427 
-437 KPSGDVEKV
+437 
-446 DTTAQITGT
+446 
-455 GFSQTSSETSNGENY
+455 
-470 SIVAAE
+470 
-476 NKAEA
+476 
-481 ANNGSITITQTGSN
+481 
-495 KTVKV
+495 
-500 TLTQLAAT
+500 LAAT
-508 VTYEYTLTTDPTTLS
+508 VTYEYTCTVDPTTLS
-523 FAAAGG
+523 FAAAGE

-534 VSSKKQ
+534 VTATKQ

-545 KNDGSPMTVD
+545 SNSGIPSTVT
-555 YTTVVSGTGFTKGS
+555 YTTTVQGEGFTKGS
-569 TEYFVVADANTGAQ
+569 SEYSVVAAANTGAQ
-583 RTGTAVVTAV
+583 RTGTAVVTTT
-593 EGGKK
+593 EGNKT
-598 ATVNLTQLAGE
+598 ATVTLTQLAGA

>member
-113 CVVTSSKQTFKNG
+113 CVVTYSKQTFKNG

-133 GVPVTF
+133 GVPVEF

-151 GQVTVDENPNNTAR
+151 GQVTVDENPNNTTR

-185 QAASTVTYEYALTV
+185 QAASTVTYEYALT
-199 DPTAVTFDGA
+199 
-209 GGEKLV
+209 
-215 TVTSTRTK
+215 
-223 VLNGVK
+223 
-229 QQAESYPTDIEL
+229 
-241 AGEGFSYEV
+241 
-250 SGNNYNLKAEEN
+250 
-262 TGTSQRTGKATISQE
+262 
-277 GGKTV
+277 
-282 QMNLT
+282 
-287 QNAATV
+287 
-293 TYDYALTANSQ
+293 ANSQ

-309 ALGETKSLQVVS
+309 ALGETKSLQIVS
-321 TRQKKVNGKPSGDV
+321 TRQKKVNGKLSGGV

-367 ENKAEAAN
+367 ENKAETDN

-381 TQTGSNKT
+381 TQTESNKT
-389 VKVTL
+389 V
-394 TQLAAT
+394 
-400 VTYDYALTANSQTIQ
+400 N
-415 FVALGETKSLQV
+415 
-427 VSTRQKKVNG
+427 
-437 KPSGDVEKV
+437 
-446 DTTAQITGT
+446 
-455 GFSQTSSETSNGENY
+455 
-470 SIVAAE
+470 
-476 NKAEA
+476 
-481 ANNGSITITQTGSN
+481 
-495 KTVKV
+495 V

-523 FAAAGG
+523 FAAAGE

-569 TEYFVVADANTGAQ
+569 TEYSVVADANTGAQ

-593 EGGKK
+593 EGGKE
-598 ATVNLTQLAGE
+598 ATVNLTQLAGA

>member
-133 GVPVTF
+133 GVPVEF

-151 GQVTVDENPNNTAR
+151 GQVTVDENPNNTTR

-185 QAASTVTYEYALTV
+185 QAASTVTYE
-199 DPTAVTFDGA
+199 
-209 GGEKLV
+209 
-215 TVTSTRTK
+215 
-223 VLNGVK
+223 
-229 QQAESYPTDIEL
+229 
-241 AGEGFSYEV
+241 
-250 SGNNYNLKAEEN
+250 
-262 TGTSQRTGKATISQE
+262 
-277 GGKTV
+277 
-282 QMNLT
+282 
-287 QNAATV
+287 
-293 TYDYALTANSQ
+293 YALTANSQ

-367 ENKAEAAN
+367 ENKAETAN

-394 TQLAAT
+394 TQLAA
-400 VTYDYALTANSQTIQ
+400 AI
-415 FVALGETKSLQV
+415 
-427 VSTRQKKVNG
+427 
-437 KPSGDVEKV
+437 
-446 DTTAQITGT
+446 
-455 GFSQTSSETSNGENY
+455 
-470 SIVAAE
+470 
-476 NKAEA
+476 
-481 ANNGSITITQTGSN
+481 
-495 KTVKV
+495 
-500 TLTQLAAT
+500 
-508 VTYEYTLTTDPTTLS
+508 TYEYTLTTDPTALS
-523 FAAAGG
+523 FAAAGE

-555 YTTVVSGTGFTKGS
+555 CTTVVSGTGFTKGS
-569 TEYFVVADANTGAQ
+569 TEYSVVADANTGAQ
-583 RTGTAVVTAV
+583 RTGTAVVTEV